1 MNVYYEYLLLKKE
14 EIKDFCF
21 KLFGEEDELEDE
33 DEEDEEGEEE
43 EIEVEEWVFCWKN
56 EVYVWRLRFN
66 FYEEWDYYR
75 KNGIFIGRIGFM

>member
-33 DEEDEEGEEE
+33 EEEDEEEEMEE
-43 EIEVEEWVFCWKN
+43 EIEVEE
-56 EVYVWRLRFN
+56 
-66 FYEEWDYYR
+66 
-75 KNGIFIGRIGFM
+75 

>member
-1 MNVYYEYLLLKKE
+1 MKIIIIEGLMNVYYEYLLLKKE

-43 EIEVEEWVFCWKN
+43 EIEVEE
-56 EVYVWRLRFN
+56 
-66 FYEEWDYYR
+66 
-75 KNGIFIGRIGFM
+75 